1 MTKLIS
7 FLFALAAL
15 AAPASTLAEDLSFTE
30 GESLQHMLSICIE
43 KQDAIDVVKADSEK
57 GFDAAAGVWMEKD
70 KCQSLPVVNAFV
82 GKVVYSAPAK
92 RNGKDVVSSVVEIV
106 SEGKVVAYFITTA
119 PVRKATRGVDGK
131 ALNLKPERN
140 A

>member
-7 FLFALAAL
+7 FLFALTAL
-15 AAPASTLAEDLSFTE
+15 ACPISAMAEELTFTE
-30 GESLQHMLSICIE
+30 GEPLQHMLSVCVE
-43 KQDAIDVVKADSEK
+43 KQDAIDIVKADAEK
-57 GFDAAAGVWMEKD
+57 GFEAATAVWLAKGN
-70 KCQSLPVVNAFV
+70 CLSLPVVNAFV

-92 RNGKDVVSSVVEIV
+92 RGDKEVTSSVVEIV
-106 SEGKVVAYFITTA
+106 SEGRVVAYFLTTA
-119 PVRKATRGVDGK
+119 PVKKPTRGVDGK